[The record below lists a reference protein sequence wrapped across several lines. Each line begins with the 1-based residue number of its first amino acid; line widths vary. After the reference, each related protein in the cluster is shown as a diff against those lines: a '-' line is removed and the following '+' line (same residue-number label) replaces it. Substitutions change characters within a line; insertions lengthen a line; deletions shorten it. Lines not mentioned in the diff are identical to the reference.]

1 MTVPRLYEGKPS
13 AKLRPK
19 KKSQND
25 FQDVYKR
32 QIEES
37 VEFLMEGHVP
47 YAFRTTVVREFHQK
61 SDFEQMGLWIRGA
74 DKYYLQQ
81 FENSG
86 GLIQDGLHAY
96 DPPVLEQAL
105 EIMKRYVNDAEIRG
119 I

>member
-1 MTVPRLYEGKPS
+1 
-13 AKLRPK
+13 
-19 KKSQND
+19 
-25 FQDVYKR
+25 
-32 QIEES
+32 
-37 VEFLMEGHVP
+37 
-47 YAFRTTVVREFHQK
+47 
-61 SDFEQMGLWIRGA
+61 MGLWIRGA

-105 EIMKRYVNDAEIRG
+105 EIMKRYVNDAESPRDIAKHMKNN